1 MDYFQQ
7 VMGEKT
13 VPLMTTKAGWLS
25 YERTLTDMTFEKFA
39 AHLTHGPGT
48 DDVRYYTRSI

>member
-1 MDYFQQ
+1 
-7 VMGEKT
+7 MGEKT